1 MGPWEPKAKQGLADV
16 TEHALKHTSG
26 PDGSFSAQL
35 LVSLEQVHLCQKLL
49 DAFLIPVRCLQG

>member
-26 PDGSFSAQL
+26 PNGSFSAQL
-35 LVSLEQVHLCQKLL
+35 LVSL
-49 DAFLIPVRCLQG
+49 